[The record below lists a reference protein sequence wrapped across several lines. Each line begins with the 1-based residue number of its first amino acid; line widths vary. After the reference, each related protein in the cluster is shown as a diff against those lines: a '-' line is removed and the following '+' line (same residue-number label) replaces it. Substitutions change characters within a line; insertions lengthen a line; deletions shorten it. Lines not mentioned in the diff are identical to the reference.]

1 MSQSKPLDFIG
12 LLFKVEIA
20 DKRVLDGILTVVD
33 PFGNLLLSN
42 TWETSRDKLNDKN
55 LHKREIGL
63 VSVPREAILK
73 IYVSKSSIR
82 V

>member
-1 MSQSKPLDFIG
+1 MGQSKPLDFIG
-12 LLFKVEIA
+12 LLLKVEIA

-63 VSVPREAILK
+63 VSVPREVILK
-73 IYVSKSSIR
+73 IYVAKSSIR